1 MSYLDE
7 QDNYLSVNEIEERC
21 FRGNMGCLN
30 RYNINYKII
39 DDTCDENY
47 IYFVPIFDWDFF
59 NSLNNF
65 KIEKNS

>member
-1 MSYLDE
+1 MFSA
-7 QDNYLSVNEIEERC
+7 
-21 FRGNMGCLN
+21 MGCLN
-30 RYNINYKII
+30 RYKINYKII